1 MNSEKGQT
9 VEPEDMEFADAN
21 VAKDKTAVKYDNS
34 GSISIRRAPQS
45 CQHQS
50 TESVHK
56 TEAKPNDVY
65 LAYMHAYMH
74 VTECREPIRRQEQRT
89 GCPVK
94 DASTIRM
101 MLKFIWVGHL
111 YRTVYLIGINGKES
125 YVFRRTTTG

>member
-1 MNSEKGQT
+1 MTIVDPSIYDVHLSPVNINQL
-9 VEPEDMEFADAN
+9 N
-21 VAKDKTAVKYDNS
+21 HAVRN
-34 GSISIRRAPQS
+34 
-45 CQHQS
+45 
-50 TESVHK
+50 
-56 TEAKPNDVY
+56 TEAQTNDVY

-74 VTECREPIRRQEQRT
+74 VTECREPIRKKEQRT